1 MAPLF
6 QLQIGV
12 VVDGG
17 STSTDDDDDTNK
29 CAERRWTG
37 GGDGDPVLDQ
47 GSDLSHCA
55 LRERP
60 DEPEQQANQSNA
72 DEQESVE
79 QSQVRRRRLCA
90 LREKHRGLADRERHD
105 QFSRISSSY

>member
-12 VVDGG
+12 VADGG

-29 CAERRWTG
+29 CAERGWTG

-72 DEQESVE
+72 DEQESVQ
-79 QSQVRRRRLCA
+79 QSQVRRKA
-90 LREKHRGLADRERHD
+90 PLRFEAKHRGARHD
-105 QFSRISSSY
+105 QLPHF